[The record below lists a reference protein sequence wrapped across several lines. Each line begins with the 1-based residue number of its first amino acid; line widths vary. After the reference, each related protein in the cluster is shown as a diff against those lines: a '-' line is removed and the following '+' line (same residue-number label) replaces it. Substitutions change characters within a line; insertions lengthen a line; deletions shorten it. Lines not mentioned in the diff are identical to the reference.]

1 MKELT
6 EKESVEVNGGGVI
19 DWVVDQIL
27 DWVEDKL
34 TPKDGI
40 F

>member
-19 DWVVDQIL
+19 DWVVAQVL

-34 TPKDGI
+34 TPRDVI
-40 F
+40 

>member
-19 DWVVDQIL
+19 DWIIEQLKPEFPITNL
-27 DWVEDKL
+27 FNQL
-34 TPKDGI
+34 SL
-40 F
+40 

>member
-19 DWVVDQIL
+19 DWII
-27 DWVEDKL
+27 DKL
-34 TPKDGI
+34 KPEFPIDWI
-40 F
+40 L

>member
-19 DWVVDQIL
+19 EQLKPEFPIDWI
-27 DWVEDKL
+27 
-34 TPKDGI
+34 I
-40 F
+40 